1 MGYGSRA
8 INLVSDYYSGKHI
21 SLEDEQD
28 SGVGTDEEDKDSN
41 AIGGL

>member
-8 INLVSDYYSGKHI
+8 INLVSDYYNGKHI